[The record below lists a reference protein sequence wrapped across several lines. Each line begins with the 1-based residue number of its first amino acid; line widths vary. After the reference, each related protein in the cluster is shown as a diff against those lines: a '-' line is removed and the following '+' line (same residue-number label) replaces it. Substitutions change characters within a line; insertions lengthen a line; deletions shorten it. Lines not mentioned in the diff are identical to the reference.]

1 MSIKRYPQLAHWGA
15 YTAVVED
22 GRLIHCEPFADDPDP
37 SPLLDSIVPMVYSD
51 KRIRKPAVRRSWLQK
66 REGSDRSCAAG
77 KTSSRWTGS
86 WRSIWWRRRTAGCA
100 IATVPPGC
108 LPALMAG
115 HRPGACIMRVR
126 WCDGS
131 ISAAAAG
138 RSAGQLQLGRGAV
151 FPAVCDRHFLAVD
164 RARHKLAER
173 GGALRAVC
181 GVWRAGAEN
190 AQVSSGG
197 AAEHAL
203 KPWLQKLAQK
213 GTPVVNISPMRDDCP
228 GFVNAEWIPI
238 RPNTD
243 VALMLALAY
252 EIQQL
257 GAQDEAFL
265 HSHREAI
272 NSWRIT

>member
-77 KTSSRWTGS
+77 RLRRGGLGAGARFGGAGEPPGA
-86 WRSIWWRRRTAGCA
+86 RSLRCLRAVYRLLWLVIGRALASCAFAGATVLFQRRR
-100 IATVPPGC
+100 
-108 LPALMAG
+108 
-115 HRPGACIMRVR
+115 R
-126 WCDGS
+126 
-131 ISAAAAG
+131 G

-181 GVWRAGAEN
+181 GVWRAGAEKRLSLP
-190 AQVSSGG
+190 AARRSMRSS
-197 AAEHAL
+197 
-203 KPWLQKLAQK
+203 
-213 GTPVVNISPMRDDCP
+213 
-228 GFVNAEWIPI
+228 
-238 RPNTD
+238 
-243 VALMLALAY
+243 
-252 EIQQL
+252 L
-257 GAQDEAFL
+257 GCK
-265 HSHREAI
+265 
-272 NSWRIT
+272 SWRRRARRLSTSARCVTTAPGSSTRSGSRSGRIPTWR